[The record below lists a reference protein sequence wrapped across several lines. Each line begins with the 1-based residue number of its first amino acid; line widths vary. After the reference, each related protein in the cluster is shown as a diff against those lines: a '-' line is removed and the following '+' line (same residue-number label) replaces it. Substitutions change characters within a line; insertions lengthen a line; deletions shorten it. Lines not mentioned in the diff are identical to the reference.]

1 PWHAVFFDP
10 GGWWSLP
17 WWVGIGLTVAAVAS
31 VLRAQRARP
40 VLVALVVLS
49 VTMAWALVLEAMLV
63 TPDNSALPVAPWS
76 GSVLV
81 PAVAAALVAAGVAAR
96 AARNRLSQAAFSWR
110 QPALALVTALAL
122 GGPVVW
128 GLVWLDHGATDP
140 LDRGSA
146 SPLPAFVRAQAALPE
161 QIRTL
166 VLEPSQGR
174 LAYTL
179 LRSRDARWGDVE
191 TAPAADQMT
200 SLDDVVSD
208 LASGR
213 GAAPVDELADRAVQY
228 ILAEPPVDSD
238 LEVAL
243 DSAPGLLRIADPGDA
258 SLWKLQDDTGRVRL
272 LTSDGHREVLAS
284 EVKDD
289 PAAAAV
295 RVDAAA
301 TDRVIELAE
310 LATDKWTATAST
322 DDGTSEL
329 SSASTSDWAQRFI
342 VGPPEAE
349 VTMSVQDSARFW
361 LLWAQLA
368 VVIVL
373 VLVALPGRARHDE
386 EAV

>member
-1 PWHAVFFDP
+1 
-10 GGWWSLP
+10 
-17 WWVGIGLTVAAVAS
+17 
-31 VLRAQRARP
+31 
-40 VLVALVVLS
+40 
-49 VTMAWALVLEAMLV
+49 
-63 TPDNSALPVAPWS
+63 
-76 GSVLV
+76 
-81 PAVAAALVAAGVAAR
+81 
-96 AARNRLSQAAFSWR
+96 
-110 QPALALVTALAL
+110 
-122 GGPVVW
+122 
-128 GLVWLDHGATDP
+128 
-140 LDRGSA
+140 
-146 SPLPAFVRAQAALPE
+146 
-161 QIRTL
+161 
-166 VLEPSQGR
+166 
-174 LAYTL
+174 
-179 LRSRDARWGDVE
+179 
-191 TAPAADQMT
+191 MT

-329 SSASTSDWAQRFI
+329 SSASTSDWAPRFI